1 MLKGVDKMIRLSR
14 INNQEIILNSELIEY
29 IEKTPDTI
37 ITLVN
42 GHKIVVLENPEEVIK
57 KVIAYKQKIYRCNF
71 NKEI

>member
-1 MLKGVDKMIRLSR
+1 MIRLRR
-14 INNQEIILNSELIEY
+14 INNQEVILNSELIEY
-29 IEKTPDTI
+29 IEEIPDTI

>member
-57 KVIAYKQKIYRCNF
+57 KVIAYKQKIYKCNF

>member
-1 MLKGVDKMIRLSR
+1 MIRLRR
-14 INNQEIILNSELIEY
+14 INNQEVILNSELIEY
-29 IEKTPDTI
+29 IEETPDTI

-57 KVIAYKQKIYRCNF
+57 KVIAYKQKIYKCNF